1 MRTRYL
7 PDVADVLRRHI
18 VRRCPFLAIPCLI
31 DAERKRSSRKCLL
44 SLGQASLPQLLD
56 TPGGICD
63 EVVQGLCVAFPRRFG
78 DGWQGLPFDLGK
90 HPNMEVFEVLKAP
103 HIWKHILIE
112 LTIVIN
118 KGHGRSGR
126 FCLRH
131 PFLPPLL
138 TEL

>member
-1 MRTRYL
+1 MQSVNALPASACFSLVKRLSRSFSTRK
-7 PDVADVLRRHI
+7 A
-18 VRRCPFLAIPCLI
+18 
-31 DAERKRSSRKCLL
+31 
-44 SLGQASLPQLLD
+44 
-56 TPGGICD
+56 GICN
-63 EVVQGLCVAFPRRFG
+63 EVVQGLCVALPSRFG

-118 KGHGRSGR
+118 KGHGRSGWS
-126 FCLRH
+126 CLRH